1 MHSSNETPIIIHK
14 STPMSN
20 KKTYYVSKPMG
31 SSGNSLQNINTN
43 PSNQKVQKTKN
54 SQTSKPKKRNIIEP
68 YHKYM
73 EECIFTP
80 ANNKHYKPKINT
92 CYQSIYE
99 RPSNKI
105 SKNDKKMINNTDHFI
120 NSNTMENFHSNNN
133 YNNLLN
139 ENLCKPKQKTK
150 EKISPVKNNKFYSNQ
165 MNHMDRVKDKILYLK
180 LQKLGYIDEQCTFSP
195 KINNNYQI
203 KNHLPD
209 NNINI
214 TEQIQPNTS
223 LSTNIPK
230 YIKNK
235 KDVQTSI
242 ENTNVIKLTISK
254 EKDNPKSQRNIK
266 QNEMDSGRD
275 DNQRY
280 NSQDSLLNSKSRF
293 EKLYDD
299 ADEISNKKKKL
310 EKEFYKDFTFKPSLI
325 PVTNPN
331 YQVKGDFLERN
342 YKFIEKKNEKRKMN
356 KQNENKKLEKI
367 KAEIE
372 KPNKNSDK
380 ILTFSELKEKKEKL
394 ETEKEGQTFGIQENN
409 FENENVIIN
418 KNNFVDDNNENE
430 NKYENK
436 NIFEKENEIENDNNK
451 FEKEEENEDNKIVN
465 KIEADNN
472 VENNSK
478 ILDNTNDLF
487 VNENP
492 KIMSNFN
499 KTMHNEEEI
508 HYQSKSLR
516 EYQMKKNAE
525 TGENSQRIQ
534 LENNQTNEIK

>member
-1 MHSSNETPIIIHK
+1 M
-14 STPMSN
+14 
-20 KKTYYVSKPMG
+20 
-31 SSGNSLQNINTN
+31 
-43 PSNQKVQKTKN
+43 
-54 SQTSKPKKRNIIEP
+54 
-68 YHKYM
+68 
-73 EECIFTP
+73 
-80 ANNKHYKPKINT
+80 
-92 CYQSIYE
+92 
-99 RPSNKI
+99 
-105 SKNDKKMINNTDHFI
+105 
-120 NSNTMENFHSNNN
+120 
-133 YNNLLN
+133 
-139 ENLCKPKQKTK
+139 
-150 EKISPVKNNKFYSNQ
+150 
-165 MNHMDRVKDKILYLK
+165 
-180 LQKLGYIDEQCTFSP
+180 
-195 KINNNYQI
+195 
-203 KNHLPD
+203 
-209 NNINI
+209 
-214 TEQIQPNTS
+214 
-223 LSTNIPK
+223 
-230 YIKNK
+230 
-235 KDVQTSI
+235 QTSI

-254 EKDNPKSQRNIK
+254 EKDNPKSQRSIK
-266 QNEMDSGRD
+266 PNDTDSGR

-280 NSQDSLLNSKSRF
+280 NSQDNLLNSKSRF
-293 EKLYDD
+293 EKLYDN

-342 YKFIEKKNEKRKMN
+342 YKFIEKKNEKKKKN
-356 KQNENKKLEKI
+356 KQNENKNLEKI

-430 NKYENK
+430 NKYENIFENK
-436 NIFEKENEIENDNNK
+436 NIFEKDNEIENDNTK
-451 FEKEEENEDNKIVN
+451 FEKEEENEDNKNKIAN
-465 KIEADNN
+465 KIEVDNN
-472 VENNSK
+472 VENNSE
-478 ILDNTNDLF
+478 ILDNKDNLF

-499 KTMHNEEEI
+499 TTMHNEEEI

-525 TGENSQRIQ
+525 IGENSQRIQ

>member
-1 MHSSNETPIIIHK
+1 MT
-14 STPMSN
+14 
-20 KKTYYVSKPMG
+20 G
-31 SSGNSLQNINTN
+31 TN
-43 PSNQKVQKTKN
+43 Q
-54 SQTSKPKKRNIIEP
+54 IG
-68 YHKYM
+68 
-73 EECIFTP
+73 
-80 ANNKHYKPKINT
+80 
-92 CYQSIYE
+92 
-99 RPSNKI
+99 
-105 SKNDKKMINNTDHFI
+105 
-120 NSNTMENFHSNNN
+120 
-133 YNNLLN
+133 
-139 ENLCKPKQKTK
+139 KPKQKAK

-165 MNHMDRVKDKILYLK
+165 INHMDRVKDKILFLK
-180 LQKLGYIDEQCTFSP
+180 LQKLGHIDEQCTFSP

-203 KNHLPD
+203 KNNLPD

-214 TEQIQPNTS
+214 TEQIQPNIS

-254 EKDNPKSQRNIK
+254 EKDNSKSQRSIK
-266 QNEMDSGRD
+266 PNDTDSGR

-280 NSQDSLLNSKSRF
+280 NSQDNLLNTKSRF
-293 EKLYDD
+293 EKLYDN

-342 YKFIEKKNEKRKMN
+342 YKFIEKKNEKRKKN
-356 KQNENKKLEKI
+356 KQHENKKLEKI

-430 NKYENK
+430 NKYENIFENK
-436 NIFEKENEIENDNNK
+436 NIFEKDNEIENDNTK
-451 FEKEEENEDNKIVN
+451 FEKEEENEDNKNKIAN
-465 KIEADNN
+465 KIEVDNN
-472 VENNSK
+472 VENNSE
-478 ILDNTNDLF
+478 ILDNKDNLF

-499 KTMHNEEEI
+499 TTMHNEEEI

-525 TGENSQRIQ
+525 IGENSQRIQ
-534 LENNQTNEIK
+534 LENNQTNENFYHIGKISATVKF